1 MTTFAETLASEI
13 IAMNKDFDPAE
24 LRDMLEGKV
33 LISDL
38 EDLRDLLFDEM
49 SSNEMNAARF
59 TVETIC
65 EIAA

>member
-1 MTTFAETLASEI
+1 MTIFAETLASEI

-33 LISDL
+33 LMSDL
-38 EDLRDLLFDEM
+38 EDLRDMLFGEM

-59 TVETIC
+59 TVETIG